1 MGVPGGLRQAY
12 ETFRARRLRQR
23 YKVIDGGLPGRAKK
37 GGRSQ
42 KYWN

>member
-1 MGVPGGLRQAY
+1 LREAY

-23 YKVIDGGLPGRAKK
+23 YKVIDGGVPGRAK
-37 GGRSQ
+37 GGRSH